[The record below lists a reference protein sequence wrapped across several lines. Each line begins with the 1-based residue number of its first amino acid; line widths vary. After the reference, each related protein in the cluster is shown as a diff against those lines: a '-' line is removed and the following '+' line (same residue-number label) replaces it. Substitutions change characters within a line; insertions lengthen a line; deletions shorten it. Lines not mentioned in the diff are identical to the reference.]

1 MNESTSDSVTTARVH
16 DLARER
22 AEDLRKDAIT
32 NLWRDLDHAL
42 ASAADHSARAARR
55 WAQRLHQHR
64 RQREAAAICSVES

>member
-1 MNESTSDSVTTARVH
+1 MRQSTSHSDITARLH

-22 AEDLRKDAIT
+22 AEDLRQEAVT

-55 WAQRLHQHR
+55 WAQRLHHHR
-64 RQREAAAICSVES
+64 RQREAANCSVKS